1 MQQRIDLSV
10 IIVNYNTAEFLTT
23 CLRSV
28 LTQSGASCEVCVVDN
43 ASADHSVA
51 MVREQFPQVRLLAS
65 PENLGFAKANNL
77 AARETRGRFIYY
89 LNPDT
94 EVRPGCFTA
103 ILRFM
108 QANPTIGMA
117 GTRLLFP
124 DNTLQGSVEEHYPGH
139 RHATDELTGLPG
151 RIAWLLGAS
160 LIARRDVIDQ
170 VEGFNEDFFLYG
182 EDVDLSLKVR
192 QAGWK
197 LGFIP
202 EAEVIHWEGKSER
215 HTLPIEL
222 LRKKLAAEAL
232 FYRLHYTPGSIGRI
246 CRANIRQ
253 ARWRLLTLPFE
264 QLLAKDKAAATTKL
278 NRYRLRLDFF
288 QALAADT
295 HPTLP

>member
-1 MQQRIDLSV
+1 MPQRVDLSV
-10 IIVNYNTAEFLTT
+10 IIVNYNTADFLTA

-28 LTQSGASCEVCVVDN
+28 LAQTGASCEVWVVDN

-65 PENLGFAKANNL
+65 PENLGFAKANNQ
-77 AARETRGRFIYY
+77 ATREAGGRFIYY

-94 EVRPGCFTA
+94 EVRPGCFSA

-108 QANPTIGMA
+108 EANPSVGMA
-117 GTRLLFP
+117 GTRLLYP
-124 DNTLQGSVEEHYPGH
+124 DHTPQGSVEERYPGQ
-139 RHATDELTGLPG
+139 RHATGELTGLPG

-160 LIARRDVIDQ
+160 LIARREVVEQ
-170 VEGFNEDFFLYG
+170 VGGFSEDFFLYG
-182 EDVDLSLKVR
+182 EDIDLSLKVR

-202 EAEVIHWEGKSER
+202 GAEVIHWEGRSER
-215 HTLPIEL
+215 HTLPIEV

-232 FYRLHYTPGSIGRI
+232 FYRRYYTPAAIDRI

-253 ARWRLLTLPFE
+253 ARWRLLTLPIERFLAPDKKSATAKLDRY
-264 QLLAKDKAAATTKL
+264 QLL
-278 NRYRLRLDFF
+278 LDFF
-288 QALAADT
+288 QTLAAEASAS
-295 HPTLP
+295 